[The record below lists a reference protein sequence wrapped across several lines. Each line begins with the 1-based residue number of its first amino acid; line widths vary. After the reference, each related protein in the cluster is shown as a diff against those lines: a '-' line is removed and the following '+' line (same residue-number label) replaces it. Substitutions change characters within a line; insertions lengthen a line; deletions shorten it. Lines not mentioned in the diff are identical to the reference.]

1 MSDSVC
7 WFWIFLMS
15 PLPGMLFIKII
26 WNYCSCALLQRSNQL
41 WQMQTITLPLWYYPS
56 ESEGNS
62 LCYTMAWPLKFH
74 CLFPPPVIVPIV
86 WVRRVMADLELGQ
99 SLDRGWLLQGSTP
112 SDAKA
117 AWGLNGSQPRH
128 LDTKD
133 TCVCYKT
140 ADKILRMWFCLT
152 WTVIQI
158 PEDFFRCAK
167 YSNFLKLI

>member
-74 CLFPPPVIVPIV
+74 SLFPPPVIVPIV

-128 LDTKD
+128 LDTKASY
-133 TCVCYKT
+133 TH
-140 ADKILRMWFCLT
+140 LCLLQNS
-152 WTVIQI
+152 W
-158 PEDFFRCAK
+158 
-167 YSNFLKLI
+167 

>member
-1 MSDSVC
+1 MSHFCETFRLRTTFTRSIVAMSDSVC

-26 WNYCSCALLQRSNQL
+26 WNYCALLQRSNQL

-74 CLFPPPVIVPIV
+74 RLFPPPVIVPIV

-99 SLDRGWLLQGSTP
+99 SLDWGWLLQGSTP

-128 LDTKD
+128 LGTKASY
-133 TCVCYKT
+133 TH
-140 ADKILRMWFCLT
+140 LCLLQNS
-152 WTVIQI
+152 W
-158 PEDFFRCAK
+158 
-167 YSNFLKLI
+167 